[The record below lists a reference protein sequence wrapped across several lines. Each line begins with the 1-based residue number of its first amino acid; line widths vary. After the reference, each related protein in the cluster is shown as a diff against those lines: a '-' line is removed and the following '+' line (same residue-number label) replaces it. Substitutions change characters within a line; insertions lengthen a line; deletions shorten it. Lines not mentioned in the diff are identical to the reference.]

1 MEGSMFAYI
10 ILALIIL
17 LVAAAIGGYNSLIQI
32 RNQVRN
38 AWKQIDVQLKR
49 RHDLIPNLVNSV
61 KGQME
66 FEKGTLEGVI
76 QARAAAVGAKNIADS
91 MAKED
96 MLSSALSKL
105 FAVVENYPTLKAN
118 ESVHP
123 LMEELTTTENQ
134 ITFAR
139 QFYNDITTTYNTK
152 LEMFPAN
159 LFASSMGFKFF
170 PLFQVKDTAE
180 RDVPRVDLSLKK

>member
-1 MEGSMFAYI
+1 MFIFI
-10 ILALIIL
+10 ILAFVIILIIL
-17 LVAAAIGGYNSLIQI
+17 ASSGYNSLVQI

-49 RHDLIPNLVNSV
+49 RHDLIPNLVNAV

-66 FEKGTLEGVI
+66 FEKGTLESVI
-76 QARAAAVGAKNIADS
+76 KARAAAVGASTIADS

-96 MLSSALSKL
+96 VLSSALSKL

-118 ESVHP
+118 ESVRP
-123 LMEELTTTENQ
+123 LMEEMTTTENQ
-134 ITFAR
+134 ITLAR

-152 LEMFPAN
+152 LEMFPTN

-170 PLFQVKDTAE
+170 PLFQVKDAAE
-180 RDVPRVDLSLKK
+180 RDVPTVDLSLKK

>member
-1 MEGSMFAYI
+1 MPFAI
-10 ILALIIL
+10 VPALI
-17 LVAAAIGGYNSLIQI
+17 VAIAMIVIFWYNSLIQT

-49 RHDLIPNLVNSV
+49 RHDLIPNLVNTV

-66 FEKGTLEGVI
+66 FEKETLEGVVR
-76 QARAAAVGAKNIADS
+76 ARSAAVNATSIPES

-105 FAVVENYPTLKAN
+105 FAVAENYPALKAD
-118 ESVHP
+118 ESVRP

-134 ITFAR
+134 ISFAR
-139 QFYNDITTTYNTK
+139 QFYNDITTSFNTR
-152 LEMFPAN
+152 LETFPSN
-159 LFASSMGFKFF
+159 LFAVSFGFKLF
-170 PLFQVKDTAE
+170 PLFQVKDATE
-180 RDVPRVDLSLKK
+180 REVPAVDLSLRK

>member
-1 MEGSMFAYI
+1 MPFF
-10 ILALIIL
+10 IL
-17 LVAAAIGGYNSLIQI
+17 LAVILILVLLFVGMYNSLVRI

-38 AWKQIDVQLKR
+38 AWKQIDIQLKR
-49 RHDLIPNLVNSV
+49 RHDLIPNLVNAV

-76 QARAAAVGAKNIADS
+76 QARAAAVGAKNISDS
-91 MAKED
+91 MVKED

-118 ESVHP
+118 ESVAP

-134 ITFAR
+134 ISFAR
-139 QFYNDITTTYNTK
+139 QFYNDITTTFNTK
-152 LEMFPAN
+152 IELFPAN
-159 LFASSMGFKFF
+159 LFASALGFKLF
-170 PLFQVKDTAE
+170 PLFQVKDAAE
-180 RDVPRVDLSLKK
+180 REVPTVDLSLKK

>member
-1 MEGSMFAYI
+1 MFFVFFLVLII
-10 ILALIIL
+10 ILAAI
-17 LVAAAIGGYNSLIQI
+17 AIGAYNSLIKI

-49 RHDLIPNLVNSV
+49 RHDLIPNLVNAV

-76 QARAAAVGAKNIADS
+76 QARAAAVGANSIADS
-91 MAKED
+91 MAKENA
-96 MLSSALSKL
+96 LTSALSKL

-118 ESVHP
+118 ESVQP

-159 LFASSMGFKFF
+159 LFASSFGFKFF
-170 PLFQVKDTAE
+170 PLFQVKDAAE
-180 RDVPRVDLSLKK
+180 REVPTVDLSLKK

>member
-1 MEGSMFAYI
+1 MFFLIFLALVI
-10 ILALIIL
+10 IL
-17 LVAAAIGGYNSLIQI
+17 VVVAIGGYNSLIQI

-49 RHDLIPNLVNSV
+49 RHDLIPNLVNAV

-66 FEKGTLEGVI
+66 FEKSTLESVI
-76 QARAAAVGAKNIADS
+76 QARAAAINAKGISDS

-96 MLSSALSKL
+96 LLSSALSKL

-118 ESVHP
+118 ESVKP

-134 ITFAR
+134 ISFAR
-139 QFYNDITTTYNTK
+139 QFYNDSVMTYNVRI
-152 LEMFPAN
+152 EVFPVNFVASMFSFGHRD
-159 LFASSMGFKFF
+159 LFEVKAEAEREA
-170 PLFQVKDTAE
+170 PQVKF
-180 RDVPRVDLSLKK
+180 